1 MTDIFVDKK
10 SIHLKLDRNVHF
22 ALRAKLFKHNVTMQ
36 ELFDEVARLV
46 ATDAARG
53 QTIIE
58 SIITKKIKKVLS
70 TNSSV
75 VKRKK
80 KESFSDLDSDA
91 LYNMINGSEET

>member
-10 SIHLKLDRNVHF
+10 SIHFKLDRNVHF

-46 ATDAARG
+46 ASDTARG

-58 SIITKKIKKVLS
+58 SIVNKRLKRFYRLTLALCSQRKKNLS
-70 TNSSV
+70 TTWIV
-75 VKRKK
+75 M
-80 KESFSDLDSDA
+80 
-91 LYNMINGSEET
+91 LYII

>member
-10 SIHLKLDRNVHF
+10 SIHFKLDRNVHF